1 MAERSSSEVRMIG
14 LRALAI
20 VVTIRS
26 LLRRNLWFL
35 GTGTT
40 AGVVFLVTFLA
51 VSAATEED
59 FIEPATIVQPT
70 TPGSQAA
77 ADDQAAVTTVEE
89 EEEEVEEEEEA
100 EAQVVE
106 ETAAEQA
113 TDAEAEESDETVVA
127 IAEQAEPRLR
137 EVDLPEFDEDD
148 LIHGG
153 DGRAGAILA
162 GPGIVPSSGASRSTD
177 WELLIPSAR
186 IRASLVK
193 VGLARG
199 NAFGAPDN
207 PDVIGWWENGP
218 QPGQPGNVL
227 LDGHRDF
234 SDIDDNLGTGV
245 CWSLPQTVAGDVM
258 IIRDSAAGLHYIY
271 EVTETLSVR
280 WNDADAVRFLQPSQD
295 SILTLITCEGSFD
308 DEAHN
313 YSNRRIVVASLIGQ
327 AAFELPE
334 ASPSGS

>member
-1 MAERSSSEVRMIG
+1 MAI
-14 LRALAI
+14 
-20 VVTIRS
+20 IRS
-26 LLRRNLWFL
+26 LLTRNLWFL

-40 AGVVFLVTFLA
+40 AAVVFLVTFLA
-51 VSAATEED
+51 VSAAMDED
-59 FIEPATIVQPT
+59 FIAPVTIVQPS
-70 TPGSQAA
+70 TPSTQPEAA
-77 ADDQAAVTTVEE
+77 GQSAVSSVEP
-89 EEEEVEEEEEA
+89 EA
-100 EAQVVE
+100 EQAEEQVVE
-106 ETAAEQA
+106 DEAASESS
-113 TDAEAEESDETVVA
+113 DVEAEESDESVPAVDVVL
-127 IAEQAEPRLR
+127 EPGLP
-137 EVDLPEFDEDD
+137 VIDLPEFDEDD

-162 GPGIVPSSGASRSTD
+162 GPGIVPSSGPSRSTN
-177 WELLIPSAR
+177 WELLVPSAR

-218 QPGQPGNVL
+218 QPGQQGNVL

-234 SDIDDNLGTGV
+234 SDIDENLGTAV
-245 CWSLPQTVAGDVM
+245 CWSLPQTVVGDVM
-258 IIRDSAAGLHYIY
+258 ILRDNAVELHYIY

-280 WNDADAVRFLQPSQD
+280 WNDPDAVRFLQPSED

-313 YSNRRIVVASLIGQ
+313 YSNRRIVVAALMGQ
-327 AAFELPE
+327 AAFDVPE
-334 ASPSGS
+334 ASPVGG

>member
-1 MAERSSSEVRMIG
+1 MAI
-14 LRALAI
+14 
-20 VVTIRS
+20 IRS
-26 LLRRNLWFL
+26 LLTRNLWFL

-40 AGVVFLVTFLA
+40 AAVVFLVTFLA
-51 VSAATEED
+51 VSAAMDED
-59 FIEPATIVQPT
+59 FIAPVTIVQPS
-70 TPGSQAA
+70 TPSTQPEAA
-77 ADDQAAVTTVEE
+77 EQSAVSSVEP
-89 EEEEVEEEEEA
+89 EA
-100 EAQVVE
+100 EQAEEQVVE
-106 ETAAEQA
+106 DEAASESS
-113 TDAEAEESDETVVA
+113 DVEAEESDESVPAVDVVL
-127 IAEQAEPRLR
+127 EPGLP
-137 EVDLPEFDEDD
+137 VIDLPEFDEDD

-162 GPGIVPSSGASRSTD
+162 GPGIVPSSGPSRSTN
-177 WELLIPSAR
+177 WELLVPSAR

-218 QPGQPGNVL
+218 QPGQQGNVL

-234 SDIDDNLGTGV
+234 SDIDENLGTAV
-245 CWSLPQTVAGDVM
+245 CWSLPQTVVGDVM
-258 IIRDSAAGLHYIY
+258 ILRDNAVELHYIY

-280 WNDADAVRFLQPSQD
+280 WNDPDAVRFLQPSED

-313 YSNRRIVVASLIGQ
+313 YSNRRIVVAALMGQ
-327 AAFELPE
+327 AAFDVPE
-334 ASPSGS
+334 ASPVGG

>member
-1 MAERSSSEVRMIG
+1 MA
-14 LRALAI
+14 
-20 VVTIRS
+20 TIRS
-26 LLRRNLWFL
+26 LLKRNFWFL
-35 GTGTT
+35 GTGAT
-40 AGVVFLVTFLA
+40 AAVVFLVTFLA
-51 VSAATEED
+51 VSAATDED
-59 FIEPATIVQPT
+59 FVAPATIVGPT
-70 TPGSQAA
+70 TPGDQAE
-77 ADDQAAVTTVEE
+77 ADDQAAVTSVEAE
-89 EEEEVEEEEEA
+89 AEQA

-106 ETAAEQA
+106 EEAASESGDAQADESEEPVTAV
-113 TDAEAEESDETVVA
+113 DEA
-127 IAEQAEPRLR
+127 AEPRLP
-137 EVDLPEFDEDD
+137 EVDLPEFDEAD

-162 GPGIVPSSGASRSTD
+162 GPGIVPSSGASRTTD
-177 WELLIPSAR
+177 WEILIPSAR

-245 CWSLPQTVAGDVM
+245 CWSLPQTGVGDVI
-258 IIRDSAAGLHYIY
+258 IIRDSAVGLHYVY

-313 YSNRRIVVASLIGQ
+313 YSSRRIVVASLIGQ

-334 ASPSGS
+334 ASPASD